1 MITCWENFPAQQLC
15 SLLDKHQMMLGY
27 LKEKIMLR
35 NINHYKQQV
44 DLQKLILLNCFT
56 WLETQITTYISFLKS
71 KLLTML
77 LCTWSQ
83 QKLSLNP
90 ALDKVQQVWTRLY
103 VDSGA
108 APEVY
113 HRMSPQST
121 VKQVMDHVHC
131 VHQVVLEI
139 SGCHVSSICKGLL
152 EGETIVSYQ
161 WLITLSIIV
170 LHLRFS
176 MLQELQTH
184 CHL

>member
-1 MITCWENFPAQQLC
+1 M
-15 SLLDKHQMMLGY
+15 
-27 LKEKIMLR
+27 
-35 NINHYKQQV
+35 
-44 DLQKLILLNCFT
+44 
-56 WLETQITTYISFLKS
+56 ETQITTYISFLKS

-184 CHL
+184 CHLSNEAKNLYDWTLHACASWSLTSYLSNACHLKEVLFLCHSASA